1 LQGAARAVG
10 LVEVGVNVEGAFVVC
25 PADLGQAHPARGAVQ
40 EPRANRSSNSWTWL
54 LTIVADRL
62 RGRAASV
69 KPPFS
74 TTLTK
79 AVMLAKRSMPLPIIK
94 PQSDSGLSRAVRD
107 S

>member
-1 LQGAARAVG
+1 
-10 LVEVGVNVEGAFVVC
+10 
-25 PADLGQAHPARGAVQ
+25 
-40 EPRANRSSNSWTWL
+40 L

-62 RGRAASV
+62 RRRAAAV

-79 AVMLAKRSMPLPIIK
+79 AVMLAKRSMRLPIIK
-94 PQSDSGLSRAVRD
+94 PQSIDCSSDSGLSRAVRD